1 MPPAT
6 ALLADAPPS
15 AGPSVP
21 CASRPVFA
29 SGALP
34 AAVSAAL
41 WRGDQLGAPVAT
53 VHPSGFHALDAEL
66 PGGGWPG
73 HSLTEILSPQSAT
86 LEWRLLGP
94 ALQRVCAAGR
104 SVVVVGPPRT
114 PHLPGLRLA
123 GLDERLLVWVQA
135 ETPAE
140 RLWSAE
146 QLVKANAGG
155 ALLVWL
161 PQVRSEQVRRLQ
173 VLAAGHA
180 GPVFLCRPSTAAQ
193 ESSAAPLRLLARVGA
208 DWALQVDLLKRKGP
222 PLVNTLHLPSV
233 PAGLQTILTP
243 RLQRPSAL
251 RLRPPASG
259 VVPAVAHT
267 TGHAPATVASSTASA
282 QVDHALVRAAAAPPR
297 RRVPFH

>member
-1 MPPAT
+1 MPPAST
-6 ALLADAPPS
+6 WLADSPS
-15 AGPSVP
+15 ASAAVP
-21 CASRPVFA
+21 HAVFDT
-29 SGALP
+29 SALP
-34 AAVSAAL
+34 PGVAAAL

-94 ALQRVCAAGR
+94 ALARVTAAGR
-104 SVVVVGPPRT
+104 SVVVVGPPRS

-123 GLDERLLVWVQA
+123 GLSERLLIWVQA

-161 PQVRSEQVRRLQ
+161 PQVRPEQVRRLQ
-173 VLAAGHA
+173 VLAAGHE
-180 GPVFLCRPSTAAQ
+180 GPVFLCRPSTAAL

-208 DWALQVDLLKRKGP
+208 DWALQVDCAQAQGAA
-222 PLVNTLHLPSV
+222 
-233 PAGLQTILTP
+233 AGQH
-243 RLQRPSAL
+243 A
-251 RLRPPASG
+251 
-259 VVPAVAHT
+259 
-267 TGHAPATVASSTASA
+267 APALGARRSADHPHATAATA
-282 QVDHALVRAAAAPPR
+282 QRLAAAPARERCCASGRSHHGPR
-297 RRVPFH
+297 TRTGGVSHRL